1 MNRAAIW
8 FSAAVGAIA
17 IAASCQL
24 DDVED
29 HQADWSD
36 SAELK
41 ALQASEAGTLR
52 REKAA
57 QALCT
62 KERGPN
68 SEARWTADGDLVC
81 TARRGA
87 VKAKVQL

>member
-24 DDVED
+24 DDIED
-29 HQADWSD
+29 HQSDWSD

-62 KERGPN
+62 KAQGPN
-68 SEARWTADGDLVC
+68 SEAMWTADGDLVC
-81 TARRGA
+81 RTRRGVVRA
-87 VKAKVQL
+87 AL